1 MADDF
6 GGQACTIKANE
17 HKFISEDKTSVCV
30 GTVVVVDKSMSDDE
44 AYKIVKGLLANLED
58 FKSAHRLLK
67 KETTPKTVAEPAV
80 APRHPGATKAFK
92 EAGLL

>member
-1 MADDF
+1 VADDF

-30 GTVVVVDKSMSDDE
+30 GTVVVVNKSMSDDE

-80 APRHPGATKAFK
+80 APRHPGAIKAFK